1 MWMMASASAE
11 EAPKLY
17 IMSFLLPPY
26 CVDLECPF
34 YLAGSII
41 FGGNV
46 LKNEVQGDQVVSTS

>member
-1 MWMMASASAE
+1 MWMMASASAK

-17 IMSFLLPPY
+17 VMSFLLPPY

-41 FGGNV
+41 LERKV